1 MEIINYKEINKGALK
16 SKFDVQIKE
25 WGLTLRDCTLFQKES
40 RTWIGMPSK
49 QYQSKEGTT
58 KSYDVVVFD
67 KNMKQRFD
75 AACLD
80 KIKNNQ
86 YQIKQENQ
94 QQTNSSL
101 PF

>member
-25 WGLTLRDCTLFQKES
+25 WGLTLKDCVLFQKEN
-40 RTWIGMPSK
+40 RTWIGLPSK
-49 QYQSKEGTT
+49 QYQARDGVT

-67 KNMKQRFD
+67 KNMKLRFD
-75 AACLD
+75 SACLD

-86 YQIKQENQ
+86 YQIKQE